1 MSWVSHHRLYYSLYR
16 LYHCYPLTACIH
28 LLHVYGEGGGE
39 SWVGRG
45 EGERGKERE
54 KGRERYEM
62 KEEDAH
68 DTESDSDDEQVIPA
82 PEEPALPTRS
92 SRRVQTAPV
101 KYRPPSRQT
110 KLDRFN
116 NDDTFRKKRDI
127 KKAMKK
133 RERGKGK
140 ARYEKDRGKRKE
152 RYETDRGNGKERYCE
167 RERGKE
173 RQMETVVFAVVAR
186 AYIVV
191 HAN

>member
-1 MSWVSHHRLYYSLYR
+1 M
-16 LYHCYPLTACIH
+16 
-28 LLHVYGEGGGE
+28 
-39 SWVGRG
+39 GRG

-62 KEEDAH
+62 RRRMLTTRNPIATMSKSFPLQKSPH
-68 DTESDSDDEQVIPA
+68 SLR
-82 PEEPALPTRS
+82 ALPDACKQLQS
-92 SRRVQTAPV
+92 NIALHH
-101 KYRPPSRQT
+101 KSRQT

>member
-1 MSWVSHHRLYYSLYR
+1 MYTER
-16 LYHCYPLTACIH
+16 
-28 LLHVYGEGGGE
+28 E
-39 SWVGRG
+39 SGRVGWGVG

-62 KEEDAH
+62 
-68 DTESDSDDEQVIPA
+68 
-82 PEEPALPTRS
+82 
-92 SRRVQTAPV
+92 
-101 KYRPPSRQT
+101 
-110 KLDRFN
+110 
-116 NDDTFRKKRDI
+116 KKRDI

>member
-1 MSWVSHHRLYYSLYR
+1 MYTER
-16 LYHCYPLTACIH
+16 
-28 LLHVYGEGGGE
+28 E
-39 SWVGRG
+39 SGRVGWGVG

-62 KEEDAH
+62 K
-68 DTESDSDDEQVIPA
+68 
-82 PEEPALPTRS
+82 
-92 SRRVQTAPV
+92 
-101 KYRPPSRQT
+101 
-110 KLDRFN
+110 
-116 NDDTFRKKRDI
+116 KRDI

-133 RERGKGK
+133 RERGPGKGK